1 MRSACSAIGPIRL
14 KSVVAVVVFVAAL
27 DFDGDVEMVVANCWC
42 VIVVVQPTEF
52 HLLLIDTEDYYLSYY
67 HLVYD
72 LS

>member
-52 HLLLIDTEDYYLSYY
+52 HDYLKTSRRTRANQC
-67 HLVYD
+67 
-72 LS
+72 SWCSN